1 MYRKPPVTRIG
12 KSGWLG
18 HHSTRLKSLVAVG
31 AVTLGF
37 AGAALAAAAP
47 ASADPAFNFIQ
58 IGSDTTENIMDF
70 FAVNVGGGILASYDA
85 VTPISQ
91 TGGQLIEPAIIEAGG
106 NQLNCEYTRPN
117 GSGQGFKTLVW
128 ADTNGTPGF
137 PGTTV
142 DNTGLNTNPG
152 PGCVS
157 LSRSS
162 SGPGS
167 VSGSA
172 GNMGSKLATGNLV
185 YIPFAIDAVTYA
197 TGPLASKLTAFSY
210 TATAASPAMFT
221 ATGSSY
227 GQGDTVELSG
237 SVPGGFT
244 AGTLYF
250 VVNPSGAT
258 FQLAATEGGTPINS
272 TTAVTSGGT
281 VQFFTTTQCVAAT
294 TGCTNVGTGGN
305 PPGIGNIT
313 FTPTATAVSQTLNLS
328 QAQLTQLY
336 GQCTTPTGTTLNPVG
351 SSFPFTV
358 TVATPAVF
366 TATGSA
372 FAAGQLVTLGA
383 TGTGAAM
390 PGGFTAGT
398 SYFVVNPS
406 GASFSLA
413 LTAGGT
419 ALGSTSAGAG
429 TLTVDTPGNVDLYVP
444 QNGSGTLSFWESTVG
459 SSGVIQ
465 PCWHQTIVSGQ
476 AAGISVEEHDGSAIA
491 SDPNGIAPN
500 SIAKWIGMSNG
511 FVFPDVRHGSTLQ
524 SVTNTGGVVVAPI
537 NGSGTM
543 NISGCLATGGTPS
556 ACFPITREV
565 FNVMDFYE
573 VVSGSTP
580 PAGTLNNTPFNPVL
594 AGLFTGLGSELCSSG
609 FTIGQLGFGTM
620 PTTNSAF
627 PDTCGATASGNRV
640 QMNGTAAQG

>member
-1 MYRKPPVTRIG
+1 MIRKPPVTRADM
-12 KSGWLG
+12 SGWFG
-18 HHSTRLKSLVAVG
+18 HRSTRLKSLAVVG
-31 AVTLGF
+31 ALTLGV
-37 AGAALAAAAP
+37 AGAALAAAVP

-58 IGSDTTENIMDF
+58 IGSDTTENVMDF

-85 VTPISQ
+85 VTPVSQ
-91 TGGQLIEPAIIEAGG
+91 TPGQLIEPAIIGAGG
-106 NQLNCEYTRPN
+106 TQLNCEYTRPN
-117 GSGQGFKTLVW
+117 GSGQGFKSLVY
-128 ADTNGTPGF
+128 ADTFGTAGF

-142 DNTGLNTNPG
+142 DNTGLNTQPG
-152 PGCVS
+152 PGCIS

-167 VSGSA
+167 VSGTTGA
-172 GNMGSKLATGNLV
+172 MGSKDATGNLV

-197 TGPLASKLTAFSY
+197 TGPIASKVAAFSY
-210 TATAASPAMFT
+210 TATMASPAVFT

-227 GQGDTVELSG
+227 ALGDTVELSG
-237 SVPGGFT
+237 TVPGGFT

-258 FQLAATEGGTPINS
+258 FELASTEGGTPINS
-272 TTAVTSGGT
+272 TTAVTTGGT

-294 TGCTNVGTGGN
+294 TGCINVGTNGN
-305 PPGIGNIT
+305 PAGIGNIT
-313 FTPTATAVSQTLNLS
+313 FTPSATNISQTLNLS
-328 QAQLTQLY
+328 QAQLTTLY
-336 GQCTTPTGTTLNPVG
+336 GTCASVTVGTTTLNPVG
-351 SSFPFTV
+351 QSFAFT
-358 TVATPAVF
+358 ATNASPSVF

-372 FAAGQLVTLGA
+372 FAAGQLVTIGG
-383 TGTGAAM
+383 GTLSA
-390 PGGFTAGT
+390 PFTAGT

-406 GASFSLA
+406 GATFSLA
-413 LTAGGT
+413 LTAGGAAIGTT
-419 ALGSTSAGAG
+419 ATTG
-429 TLTVDTPGNVDLYVP
+429 TFTGTVDTPGNIDLYVP

-459 SSGVIQ
+459 SAGTLQ
-465 PCWHQTIVSGQ
+465 PCWHQTIVAGN
-476 AAGISVEEHDGSAIA
+476 AAGIQVEEHDGSAIA

-500 SIAKWIGMSNG
+500 SIAKWIGMTNG

-524 SVTNTGGVVVAPI
+524 SVTNATGTVVAPI
-537 NGSGTM
+537 NSGGSM

-580 PAGTLNNTPFNPVL
+580 PAGTLNNAAFNPVL
-594 AGLFTGLGSELCSSG
+594 AGLFSGAGSALCGSN
-609 FTIGQLGFGTM
+609 FTIAQLGFGNM
-620 PTTNSAF
+620 PSSNSAF
-627 PDTCGATASGNRV
+627 PDTCGSTASTLRV